1 LERYVEQATRQP
13 QYEVTGRS
21 VSADKVPE
29 RFEIV
34 SEIPRSGLGK
44 IDRKLLRA
52 TMAFAKD
59 EETPGGGNSGRVNL
73 FPRRNDNGQTLRRF
87 AA

>member
-1 LERYVEQATRQP
+1 
-13 QYEVTGRS
+13 
-21 VSADKVPE
+21 
-29 RFEIV
+29 
-34 SEIPRSGLGK
+34 
-44 IDRKLLRA
+44 
-52 TMAFAKD
+52 MAFAKD